1 MESKTKRKNKIKH
14 KNRVAATTAHREVA
28 VAADGADGTAADGTA
43 ADGAAD
49 GGASSAAKTDTYTK
63 ANAITETGTQV
74 TRICNVQADNTLTE
88 CKLKAEIDAK
98 RGIKAATKAPT
109 APATADGGAATS
121 TTGDG
126 GAATS
131 TAGDGAAATSTA
143 GDGAAATSTAGDG
156 AAAPTGGDADGAR
169 ASVLATATMRVE
181 VTITSMTRT
190 SVNAAATQSVQQWSS
205 TTVGGLTVTKNP
217 AVLTLNTNSR
227 AVDVLQADG
236 GAAPPTTTST
246 ADGGAAATTTTADGG
261 AAATTTADGGATTAA
276 AAGGD
281 GAPATP
287 TRWEPKRGVID
298 GQGCIEDGCTGYRQP
313 YFLWTRLIKGN
324 KNTLGGMVYFEWRG
338 NNGDV
343 LMYLIMCWVI
353 LLFLMAL
360 IGFLMKNKYQKP
372 LNGPLSPMLEMVD
385 QYLPLQLR
393 FYWGT
398 LMMNLW
404 IIGWCLLCFFY
415 VWNHATINNLVGKTS
430 RGIGGVVAG
439 LLVLQLFPVS
449 RHSVLLWCIGI
460 PFERALAF
468 HRRIGGWIWV
478 LTVCHFIGM
487 FADHMRYYRQGTPVY
502 STQTYTNPEN
512 ANEAARLSFER
523 MFRWEIGF
531 PHGPPAAGFISW
543 CALTI
548 VCLGALPYIRRNY
561 WNVFVLSHLMY
572 IVVYVMAWIHYPSLM
587 IYCGIPVILYA
598 VDLMSRHIHAGCV
611 GTATIKEHEPR
622 KGGITKLTI
631 SMRSFSFEPTQYV
644 LVKIPSISSLEWHP
658 FSISSRGATEDG
670 MTTFSIHM
678 KANGPDSWTAAVANK
693 DLSGEKIVVQGPFGN
708 SALPRLSKLVG
719 YDKIVMCTGGVG
731 ITPALSLLEKAVRR
745 KTTPDG
751 AVQVELVWSGRG
763 ADAFE
768 CFGPELANCH
778 AKADDS
784 VTLTL
789 HNTAD
794 DAAKFVDVMLPDS
807 EDPTYSL
814 PVLSG
819 RPDYAGIFDGC
830 GSKTAVFACGPAPMV
845 RAVEEAAYAKGFDF
859 HAEVFEF

>member
-1 MESKTKRKNKIKH
+1 MFPWMGLGIKQKNQIKH
-14 KNRVAATTAHREVA
+14 KNRAVAATAHRAVA
-28 VAADGADGTAADGTA
+28 VADGADGTADGADG
-43 ADGAAD
+43 AD
-49 GGASSAAKTDTYTK
+49 GGADGGGTNKYTK
-63 ANAITETGTQV
+63 ANSITETGTHV

-88 CKLKAEIDAK
+88 CKLKAEIDTK
-98 RGIKAATKAPT
+98 RGITPAPAPT
-109 APATADGGAATS
+109 T

-126 GAATS
+126 GDT
-131 TAGDGAAATSTA
+131 DG
-143 GDGAAATSTAGDG
+143 G
-156 AAAPTGGDADGAR
+156 TGGDADGAR

-181 VTITSMTRT
+181 VTITSMTKT
-190 SVNAAATQSVQQWSS
+190 SVNAAATQSVQQWSA

-227 AVDVLQADG
+227 AVNVLQADG
-236 GAAPPTTTST
+236 GT
-246 ADGGAAATTTTADGG
+246 DGTTTADGG
-261 AAATTTADGGATTAA
+261 TADGG
-276 AAGGD
+276 D
-281 GAPATP
+281 GTPSTP

-313 YFLWTRLIKGN
+313 YFVWTRLIRGDKHN
-324 KNTLGGMVYFEWRG
+324 LGGMVYFEWRG

-343 LMYLIMCWVI
+343 ITYLIMCWVI

-502 STQTYTNPEN
+502 RTQTYINPEN

-523 MFRWEIGF
+523 MFRWEIGY

-631 SMRSFSFEPTQYV
+631 SMKSFSFEPTQYV

-658 FSISSRGATEDG
+658 FSISSRGATKNG